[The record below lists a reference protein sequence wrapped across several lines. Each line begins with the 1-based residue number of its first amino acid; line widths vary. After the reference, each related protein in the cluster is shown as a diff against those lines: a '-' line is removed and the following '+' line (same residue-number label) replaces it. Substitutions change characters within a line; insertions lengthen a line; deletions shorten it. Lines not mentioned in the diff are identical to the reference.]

1 MELLRQLDEIKLK
14 LHIVSG
20 GISDLIY
27 SSLISVAGKELVDRV
42 ISIHS
47 NAWEVYNQDHQ
58 DQYLRFKPKIVHSY
72 NKHLIMREYP
82 NKRKNCILMG
92 DLKSDIYMAYGA
104 GYNQI
109 ISVFYGKQGEF
120 DQRAL
125 AESKFDVIIEG
136 DGSHKIV
143 IELLKIISNNKN
155 VDWSY
160 LYRIEPILTTLIL

>member
-1 MELLRQLDEIKLK
+1 
-14 LHIVSG
+14 
-20 GISDLIY
+20 
-27 SSLISVAGKELVDRV
+27 
-42 ISIHS
+42 
-47 NAWEVYNQDHQ
+47 
-58 DQYLRFKPKIVHSY
+58 
-72 NKHLIMREYP
+72 
-82 NKRKNCILMG
+82 MG